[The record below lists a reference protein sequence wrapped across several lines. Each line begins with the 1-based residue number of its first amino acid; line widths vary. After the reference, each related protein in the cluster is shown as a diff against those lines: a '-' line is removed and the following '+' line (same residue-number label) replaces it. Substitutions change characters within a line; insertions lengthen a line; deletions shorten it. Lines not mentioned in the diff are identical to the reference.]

1 MGKSDITNT
10 DILIIYKH
18 MKNHFISL
26 VVRDTKPQIYNF
38 TPTSVAKNQ
47 KDYLGSGSVWTLIY
61 SWWDIKLC
69 DHFGKLWQFK
79 NINAI

>member
-26 VVRDTKPQIYNF
+26 VVRDTKPQIYDF

-47 KDYLGSGSVWTLIY
+47 KDYLGSGSV
-61 SWWDIKLC
+61 
-69 DHFGKLWQFK
+69 
-79 NINAI
+79 